1 MAEREERRQEAAKHA
16 ALMRG
21 ALGKETQESIE
32 ATVIYEEGEGRTL
45 DIPDAPFET
54 TETLVTT
61 AFIPEAMYRFAS
73 GKTVLVDPAA
83 FTRPGGAYEDGAFGP
98 EQVICSQSNLY
109 QILCGLK
116 EAYHDKNRDYR
127 RGQLFTDRAAY
138 VPDVVFPHGG
148 AMHTSGVI
156 VAAEPLRVRALENHR
171 SERECDTALADRIE
185 TVLRIAAAQGCET
198 LVCGAFACG
207 RSGYEAAQVV
217 DVFKAW
223 LDAHPGVFER
233 VVFAVPR
240 AHASVFDAAFA
251 KPVEKDAPRVQEAPD
266 EDDDAFDLSSVELP
280 EGVTLRA

>member
-1 MAEREERRQEAAKHA
+1 MADKEERKLEAEKHS

-21 ALGKETQESIE
+21 ALGKETQASIE
-32 ATVIYEEGEGRTL
+32 ATVIYEEGRGRAL
-45 DIPDAPFET
+45 DIPDAPFDA
-54 TETLVTT
+54 TETMVTT

-83 FTRPGGAYEDGAFGP
+83 FTRPGGAYLDGAFGP

-116 EAYHDKNRDYR
+116 EEYHDKNRDYR

-138 VPDVVFPHGG
+138 VPGVVFPQGG
-148 AMHTSGVI
+148 AMHTADVI
-156 VAAEPLRVRALENHR
+156 VVAEPLRARAIENHR
-171 SERECDTALADRIE
+171 SERECDTALVDRIE

-198 LVCGAFACG
+198 LICGAFACG
-207 RSGYEAAQVV
+207 RLGYEASQVV

-223 LDAHPGVFER
+223 FDAHSGAIGR

-240 AHASVFDAAFA
+240 AHAAAFDAAFA
-251 KPVEKDAPRVQEAPD
+251 RPVVQETPVIEEVSE
-266 EDDDAFDLSSVELP
+266 EDDDAFDLSAIELP